1 MNRDTGI
8 RLGLAIGFIIALLF
22 GCTPTAQRVPPGDY
36 RLTRPGA
43 TSVVV
48 VHSRSGNTALV
59 AKLLA
64 ETAGATY
71 IRLKAPEGTGDSY
84 FSSPNR
90 NADVPIEPRT
100 EDLSTYRTVFL
111 GTPIWFWHP
120 AAPICT
126 FIRANSL
133 NGTNVVLFY
142 TYQGGL
148 AKTAIDE
155 WKALVA
161 KRGGTVIDVIGVNLK
176 THPTDDALA
185 AAVKSIIAQ
194 RKDAWSA
201 RKP

>member
-1 MNRDTGI
+1 MNAKKEIRRGLPIGI
-8 RLGLAIGFIIALLF
+8 IIVLLL
-22 GCTPTAQRVPPGDY
+22 GCTPAAQKVAPGDY

-64 ETAGATY
+64 DAAGATY
-71 IRLKAPEGTGDSY
+71 LRLKAPEGTGDSLI
-84 FSSPNR
+84 SSPNR
-90 NADVPIEPRT
+90 NAEVAIEPRT
-100 EDLSTYRTVFL
+100 VDLSAYRTVFL

-126 FIRANSL
+126 FIRANDL
-133 NGTNVVLFY
+133 TGKHVVLFY

-161 KRGGTVIDVIGVNLK
+161 KRGGTVVDVIGVNRK
-176 THPTDDALA
+176 MHATDEALA
-185 AAVKSIIAQ
+185 AEVKSIIAG
-194 RKDAWSA
+194 RLKSLLPS
-201 RKP
+201 K